1 MVSMLTPVRRDNSPI
16 EKVACGS
23 IERIEI
29 PLDPVAATGCRTNA
43 MTDQA
48 ENRIT
53 LAQAEAR
60 RVGEERS
67 QRLLTLGAIL
77 GALAA
82 STCCV
87 VPLVLFGLGI
97 SGAWIA
103 NVTQLAPYQP
113 YFLVVT
119 AACLGG
125 GYWLVYRSAKPACAQ
140 GGDSPRPWPDPVV
153 QNSRGS
159 APS

>member
-1 MVSMLTPVRRDNSPI
+1 M
-16 EKVACGS
+16 
-23 IERIEI
+23 
-29 PLDPVAATGCRTNA
+29 TNA

-48 ENRIT
+48 VSRIT

-67 QRLLTLGAIL
+67 QRLLTLGGIL

-103 NVTQLAPYQP
+103 NRTPLPPYQP
-113 YFLVVT
+113 PFLLGT
-119 AACLGG
+119 PPCLAARCLI
-125 GYWLVYRSAKPACAQ
+125 A
-140 GGDSPRPWPDPVV
+140 PRPRQHD
-153 QNSRGS
+153 STS
-159 APS
+159 